1 MSGFC
6 ELSKN
11 LRLKRQ
17 RYELEGF
24 ENEQGEISFPP
35 RPNIEQRSPE
45 HYDLWQDEI
54 ADSDVDEE
62 ALNELMAAAVLA

>member
-1 MSGFC
+1 MSGFH

-11 LRLKRQ
+11 LRLKDQ
-17 RYELEGF
+17 RYQFIGSG
-24 ENEQGEISFPP
+24 NEHDEVSFPP

-45 HYDLWQDEI
+45 HYDLWQDET
-54 ADSDVDEE
+54 AASDVDEE